1 MSQTV
6 TNLLIQEITQMRHS
20 PGPMLKLGNRGGIRQ
35 KTVELSGDY
44 AFFCLVPDALIEAEK
59 EYI

>member
-6 TNLLIQEITQMRHS
+6 TNLLIQEITQMRHY
-20 PGPMLKLGNRGGIRQ
+20 PGPMLKLGNGGIRQ

-44 AFFCLVPDALIEAEK
+44 AFFCLVPDALIEAAK
-59 EYI
+59 KYI